1 MKKISDYKLNFQLF
15 TFFINDISN
24 YFEKRLVLKKI
35 PQSIKI
41 LDDIKKDSD
50 LYNLIKKNNE
60 KEFDNKVLKKRKNN
74 LYKNLTYEEIE
85 EEFLNE
91 NKKIIEYK
99 RNINS
104 SSFGQRT
111 LNIIKYFYKNKN
123 EIIELRNILQKK
135 IKDIILE
142 CYRNN
147 FYTPNIKISNK
158 NNNIINKIISNS
170 EENKKRKLKTQIF
183 QNLKIKKYEINIF
196 PFQLNNKTIK
206 KNYRYHSQ
214 NSINLNEENEKI
226 VKNKIKNILKKTRNI
241 KLINNNINDYSP
253 NKNFIDSLKG
263 KKIIFNS
270 NSSLKSESKTSINLS
285 FKKMK
290 NVYSDSILNLNN
302 INLSERKENNNKKYI
317 NNIFNKN
324 IYYDYSNLISL
335 RKYKLKSD
343 EIKYPVFSLS
353 KNIEVSNKDS
363 TSPSVVFSFE
373 NDNKKKKFYSLFTL
387 RNNIEL
393 KKKLKMKF
401 KKNQV

>member
-50 LYNLIKKNNE
+50 LYTLIKKNNE

-74 LYKNLTYEEIE
+74 SYKNLTYEEIE

-158 NNNIINKIISNS
+158 NNNTINKIISNS

-196 PFQLNNKTIK
+196 PFLLNNKTIK

-317 NNIFNKN
+317 SNIFNKN

-353 KNIEVSNKDS
+353 KNIEVTNKDS
-363 TSPSVVFSFE
+363 TFPSVVFSFE
-373 NDNKKKKFYSLFTL
+373 NDNKKKILFSFY
-387 RNNIEL
+387 
-393 KKKLKMKF
+393 F
-401 KKNQV
+401 KK

>member
-74 LYKNLTYEEIE
+74 SYKNLTYEEIE

-158 NNNIINKIISNS
+158 NNNTINKIISNS

-196 PFQLNNKTIK
+196 PFLLNNKTIK

-317 NNIFNKN
+317 SNIFNKN

-353 KNIEVSNKDS
+353 KNIEVTNKDS
-363 TSPSVVFSFE
+363 TFPSVVFSFE

>member
-99 RNINS
+99 RNFNS

-158 NNNIINKIISNS
+158 NNNTINKIISNS
-170 EENKKRKLKTQIF
+170 EENKKRKVKTQIF

-253 NKNFIDSLKG
+253 NKNFIEFKF
-263 KKIIFNS
+263 IFE
-270 NSSLKSESKTSINLS
+270 KRI
-285 FKKMK
+285 K
-290 NVYSDSILNLNN
+290 N
-302 INLSERKENNNKKYI
+302 
-317 NNIFNKN
+317 FN
-324 IYYDYSNLISL
+324 
-335 RKYKLKSD
+335 
-343 EIKYPVFSLS
+343 
-353 KNIEVSNKDS
+353 
-363 TSPSVVFSFE
+363 
-373 NDNKKKKFYSLFTL
+373 
-387 RNNIEL
+387 
-393 KKKLKMKF
+393 
-401 KKNQV
+401 

>member
-74 LYKNLTYEEIE
+74 SYKNLTYEEIE

-158 NNNIINKIISNS
+158 NNNTINKIISNLK
-170 EENKKRKLKTQIF
+170 ENKKRKIKTQIF

-206 KNYRYHSQ
+206 KNYIYHSL
-214 NSINLNEENEKI
+214 NNINLNEENEKI

-241 KLINNNINDYSP
+241 KLINNNINDYSK

-317 NNIFNKN
+317 SNIFNKN
-324 IYYDYSNLISL
+324 IYYDYSNLNSL
-335 RKYKLKSD
+335 KKYKLKSD

-353 KNIEVSNKDS
+353 KNIEVTNKDS
-363 TSPSVVFSFE
+363 TFPSVVFSFE
-373 NDNKKKKFYSLFTL
+373 NDNKKKKILFFFY
-387 RNNIEL
+387 
-393 KKKLKMKF
+393 F
-401 KKNQV
+401 KK

>member
-99 RNINS
+99 RNFNS

-135 IKDIILE
+135 
-142 CYRNN
+142 
-147 FYTPNIKISNK
+147 
-158 NNNIINKIISNS
+158 
-170 EENKKRKLKTQIF
+170 
-183 QNLKIKKYEINIF
+183 
-196 PFQLNNKTIK
+196 
-206 KNYRYHSQ
+206 
-214 NSINLNEENEKI
+214 
-226 VKNKIKNILKKTRNI
+226 
-241 KLINNNINDYSP
+241 
-253 NKNFIDSLKG
+253 
-263 KKIIFNS
+263 
-270 NSSLKSESKTSINLS
+270 
-285 FKKMK
+285 
-290 NVYSDSILNLNN
+290 
-302 INLSERKENNNKKYI
+302 
-317 NNIFNKN
+317 
-324 IYYDYSNLISL
+324 
-335 RKYKLKSD
+335 
-343 EIKYPVFSLS
+343 
-353 KNIEVSNKDS
+353 
-363 TSPSVVFSFE
+363 
-373 NDNKKKKFYSLFTL
+373 
-387 RNNIEL
+387 
-393 KKKLKMKF
+393 
-401 KKNQV
+401 